1 MNGKYVTAV
10 VKFTSIE
17 LLVNI
22 TCKIY
27 NQSLYTALRKREGF
41 GGEKAAT
48 GAASLPVPNNFNIS
62 LNLRKLSRLRQCSAS
77 GKSEQKRDGIFPQKS
92 GKIPSRYCES
102 FFPAGRT
109 RPRLSTVP
117 YAAPAPCRT
126 QGVRGAADT
135 PPAYRRL
142 RPTIARFTLIE
153 LLVVIA
159 IIAILAAMLLPALNK
174 ARDKARASN
183 CLSNLKQCGQ
193 AFMLYESDH
202 NGIVPIYMTL
212 SSHSYLG
219 TIYWNAILLGKRI
232 NGDGEALPL
241 PLGTSYLSTPEVTFC
256 PATQHPGNLTT
267 NFGYG
272 ICAIGDSWN
281 QWSSPYATLDKAA
294 YGDIWLRLDAGNK
307 FLVLRK
313 AKKPSSSI
321 YLSDS
326 GYRTTEANFGKG
338 ALSYINVDYNNG
350 AVTAQHSGRANS
362 LFIDGH
368 AAALNKAELNR
379 SANEVT
385 YVLDSNGIPL

>member
-1 MNGKYVTAV
+1 MNEKLTLMKPSYSRLALIPPAPSSRFRRICN
-10 VKFTSIE
+10 FTLIE
-17 LLVNI
+17 LFVNI

-62 LNLRKLSRLRQCSAS
+62 LNLRKLSRLR
-77 GKSEQKRDGIFPQKS
+77 
-92 GKIPSRYCES
+92 
-102 FFPAGRT
+102 
-109 RPRLSTVP
+109 LSTVP
-117 YAAPAPCRT
+117 YAAPAPCRSWSSGESAGRSDRSEIFR
-126 QGVRGAADT
+126 Q
-135 PPAYRRL
+135 RL
-142 RPTIARFTLIE
+142 SRCGFTLIE

-212 SSHSYLG
+212 PSHSYLG

>member
-1 MNGKYVTAV
+1 MNGKYFTA
-10 VKFTSIE
+10 I
-17 LLVNI
+17 
-22 TCKIY
+22 
-27 NQSLYTALRKREGF
+27 RK
-41 GGEKAAT
+41 
-48 GAASLPVPNNFNIS
+48 
-62 LNLRKLSRLRQCSAS
+62 
-77 GKSEQKRDGIFPQKS
+77 
-92 GKIPSRYCES
+92 
-102 FFPAGRT
+102 
-109 RPRLSTVP
+109 
-117 YAAPAPCRT
+117 
-126 QGVRGAADT
+126 
-135 PPAYRRL
+135 
-142 RPTIARFTLIE
+142 FTLIE

-212 SSHSYLG
+212 PSHSYLG

-241 PLGTSYLSTPEVTFC
+241 PLSTSYLSTPEVTFC

>member
-17 LLVNI
+17 LLMNI

-48 GAASLPVPNNFNIS
+48 SAASLPAPNN
-62 LNLRKLSRLRQCSAS
+62 LNLSHTSGKLSRLRQCSTS
-77 GKSEQKRDGIFPQKS
+77 GKSEQKLLGL
-92 GKIPSRYCES
+92 CES
-102 FFPAGRT
+102 SSHRQPTAPLHCT
-109 RPRLSTVP
+109 AP
-117 YAAPAPCRT
+117 YPAPAPCRT
-126 QGVRGAADT
+126 QGARGAADT

-174 ARDKARASN
+174 AQDKARASN

-193 AFMLYESDH
+193 AFMLYEGDH

-212 SSHSYLG
+212 PSHSYLG